1 MATGMRERKRER
13 TRDDII
19 EAALSLFVEHGFDAT
34 TVESIAATADV
45 SQRTF
50 FRYFPS
56 KEDVLFDE
64 VGSAR
69 QRDSIVAALEVH
81 EGGVTAVRM
90 IVDALRTLKPK
101 WESELPVL
109 MMRHQVISETPALAI
124 RARRRRHM
132 WESAVVDTLA
142 RRFGSSPDTLLELQ
156 VTVATTT
163 AATYV
168 ALDAWVASG
177 GRRSLGELLDQVL
190 ELLVDGLDRP
200 R

>member
-1 MATGMRERKRER
+1 MRERKRER
-13 TRDDII
+13 TRDDIVD
-19 EAALSLFVEHGFDAT
+19 AALSLFVEHGFDAT

-69 QRDSIVAALEVH
+69 QRDWIVAALEAH
-81 EGGVTAVRM
+81 EGGVSAVRM
-90 IVDALRTLKPK
+90 VVDALRTLKPK
-101 WESELPVL
+101 WESELPML

-168 ALDAWVASG
+168 ALDAWVSSE